1 MTVDMAVF
9 RRTFFEESLEG
20 VDLIEQG
27 LLGLESAADRAEAIN
42 AVFRAAH
49 SIKGGAGTFG
59 LTRVASFTHV
69 LETRLDEVR
78 DGRRSITP
86 DLLEAFLQSADVLR
100 ALLHATRAEQVHDET
115 GVQAVEARL
124 NAFGDEP
131 TTAADP
137 AAASTVAS
145 TAAPAS
151 ATRWTIEFRPH
162 ANLFASGNDP
172 FRILRE
178 LREFGD
184 VETTADVSRL
194 PALDVFEPETCYL
207 AWRVTL
213 TPTAA
218 VDEAALRELF
228 AWVAD
233 ECDLAIAPVEAAA
246 DQPERRSGTDRRAAA
261 APAAADTSSI
271 RVNTDKVDALVNLVG
286 ELVITQSMLSQI
298 AHNFDADRLGK
309 LLEGL
314 SQLERNTR
322 ELQENVMRI
331 RMVPIAFA
339 FSRFPR
345 MVHDICR
352 SLGKQVDLRISGEQT
367 ELDKTVIERMV
378 DPLVHLVRNA
388 LDHGIETA
396 ADRTATGKP
405 ATGVLSLHAFHRGSE
420 IVIEVT
426 DDGRGLDRDRILAK
440 AIEKGL
446 ARPEETLPDDRVF
459 SLIFEPGFSTA
470 AAVTDLS
477 GRGVGM
483 DVVRRNITALGG
495 GIDVRSTAGAG
506 TTISIRLPLT
516 LAILDGQLV
525 RVGRQVFVMPLA
537 SIVESLKVASNRLT
551 LVAGRAEVYRVR
563 DELIPVLRLAKALG
577 AGADSGSIESGLL
590 MVVEA
595 DGRRAGLLVD
605 ELLAQQQVV
614 IKSLETNYRAIP
626 GIGGATI
633 LGDGEVALILDAPGL
648 VQAAHRPGTSLGAAA

>member
-27 LLGLESAADRAEAIN
+27 LLGLEGAADRAEAIN

-86 DLLEAFLQSADVLR
+86 DLLEAFLQSADAVR
-100 ALLHATRAEQVHDET
+100 ALLHATKAEQPHDEAA
-115 GVQAVEARL
+115 VQAVEARL

-131 TTAADP
+131 AGNGGP
-137 AAASTVAS
+137 AAAVV
-145 TAAPAS
+145 APAATAVS
-151 ATRWTIEFRPH
+151 ATKWTIDFRPH
-162 ANLFASGNDP
+162 GNLFASGNDP

-178 LREFGD
+178 LRVFGE

-213 TPTAA
+213 TPTAT

-233 ECDLAIAPVEAAA
+233 ECDLAIAPVEAATA
-246 DQPERRSGTDRRAAA
+246 QPERRSGTDRRGAA
-261 APAAADTSSI
+261 APAAADTASI
-271 RVNTDKVDALVNLVG
+271 RVNTDKVDTLVNLVG

-298 AHNFDADRLGK
+298 AHNFEIDRLGK

-396 ADRTATGKP
+396 AERASSSKP

-426 DDGRGLDRDRILAK
+426 DDGRGLDRARILSK
-440 AIEKGL
+440 AVEKGL
-446 ARPEETLPDDRVF
+446 ARADEALSDDRVF

-495 GIDVRSTAGAG
+495 GIDVRSTPGTG

-525 RVGRQVFVMPLA
+525 RVGRQVYVMPLA
-537 SIVESLKVASNRLT
+537 SIVESLKVASNRMT

-563 DELIPVLRLAKALG
+563 DELIPVLRLARALG
-577 AGADSGSIESGLL
+577 AGADTGSIESGLL

-648 VQAAHRPGTSLGAAA
+648 VQAAHRPGTSLAA